1 MNAPPAGGGLLA
13 SLRRL
18 VASGLE
24 LAQVRLELLSTEIEQ
39 EKLRL
44 FEAFIWAAV
53 GLLLLVVG
61 VVLAIGTLAL
71 MLQDAYRLP
80 VLAVLSLVLLAA
92 AAWLLR
98 LARDRLRRPGG
109 LFSASVA
116 ELSRDRQALG
126 PDGSDGHAG

>member
-80 VLAVLSLVLLAA
+80 VLAVLSLALLAA

-98 LARDRLRRPGG
+98 LARGRLRRRG